1 MAKRNKPHN
10 GKQKPNSSTTA
21 ASANFRSGGETHAGI
36 FTISG
41 IYQLRG
47 KGIIHSSDGNST
59 VNNRRKW
66 KSPSGC
72 SELHNRLG
80 KTGDRCI
87 DKMSRWFRA

>member
-41 IYQLRG
+41 IY
-47 KGIIHSSDGNST
+47 
-59 VNNRRKW
+59 
-66 KSPSGC
+66 
-72 SELHNRLG
+72 
-80 KTGDRCI
+80 
-87 DKMSRWFRA
+87 